1 VSSDG
6 KGRAEV
12 WSAEASL
19 NCEDED
25 VAADKEVDVDAGG
38 GVPFAKSMDAVAIDN
53 RERTKSNGYVVPAR
67 TCQKCKRQIWV
78 ADQV

>member
-19 NCEDED
+19 NCKGED
-25 VAADKEVDVDAGG
+25 VAADEGVDVDAGG
-38 GVPFAKSMDAVAIDN
+38 GVLFDESIDAVAIDN

-67 TCQKCKRQIWV
+67 IGQR
-78 ADQV
+78 